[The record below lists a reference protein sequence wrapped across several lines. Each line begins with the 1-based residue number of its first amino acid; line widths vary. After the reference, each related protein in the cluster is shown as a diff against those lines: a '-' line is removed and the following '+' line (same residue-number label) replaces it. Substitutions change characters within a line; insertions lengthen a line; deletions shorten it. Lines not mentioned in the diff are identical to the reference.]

1 MLQIGFCK
9 YLLVGMTSMDHIDPS
24 KKMMRMFGFK
34 MFVLF
39 EPTENT
45 VDQQNDYRELR
56 PVQ

>member
-9 YLLVGMTSMDHIDPS
+9 YLFVGMTAMDHIDPS
-24 KKMMRMFGFK
+24 KKMMRMFKFK

-56 PVQ
+56 LVQ